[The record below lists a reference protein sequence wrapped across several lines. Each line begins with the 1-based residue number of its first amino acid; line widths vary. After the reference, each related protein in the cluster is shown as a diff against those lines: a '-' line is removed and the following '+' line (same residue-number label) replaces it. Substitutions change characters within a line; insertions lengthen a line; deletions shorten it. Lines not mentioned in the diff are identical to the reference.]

1 MENVEVVKE
10 SEEKV
15 ITFEEGIPGFEHLH
29 CFVFMKS
36 EIENF
41 HYLQSV
47 EDNDICFIII
57 NPYEFKKDYAPII
70 SEEYFEKL
78 GGGKDE
84 NFAIYTIVCL
94 RNPIQESTVNLA
106 GPLVIH
112 IENRLGVQVV
122 TEEKMYTTRERLVEL
137 LKERED

>member
-15 ITFEEGIPGFEHLH
+15 ITFEEGIPGFEHLR

-78 GGGKDE
+78 GGGRDE

-112 IENRLGVQVV
+112 IGNRLGVQVV